1 MKILTTKSK
10 TIMEQKELSVR
21 MKIRKHKNDAVK
33 LSEIIESETSTELE
47 KKVASEYLAKLQEV
61 EQPEEEVVAP
71 QAPEEPTLFPETE
84 EEKPSPKKEE
94 PISSELTPEEVER
107 LDAAEKKFDER
118 QASRK
123 TPSKG
128 DKNMREERKKKRST
142 TNLHEGKRENLEEST
157 EVPGLKIGST
167 VKVGVEEGSVI
178 RVYRSTDGKEKC
190 MVKIGGGKPV
200 KKRVTSVE
208 LVK

>member
-1 MKILTTKSK
+1 
-10 TIMEQKELSVR
+10 MEQKELSVR
-21 MKIRKHKNDAVK
+21 MKIRKFKNDATK

-47 KKVASEYLAKLQEV
+47 KKVASEYLAKLQEAV
-61 EQPEEEVVAP
+61 QPEPSEAP
-71 QAPEEPTLFPETE
+71 QAPEEPTLFPEE
-84 EEKPSPKKEE
+84 EEKLSPKKEE

-107 LDAAEKKFDER
+107 LDAAEKKFEER
-118 QASRK
+118 QANRK

-128 DKNMREERKKKRST
+128 DKNMREERKKTRST
-142 TNLHEGKRENLEEST
+142 ANLHEGKRENLEEST
-157 EVPGLKIGST
+157 EVPGLKVGST
-167 VKVGVEEGSVI
+167 VKVGDEEGSVI

-190 MVKIGGGKPV
+190 MIKIGDGKPV

>member
-1 MKILTTKSK
+1 
-10 TIMEQKELSVR
+10 MEQKELSVR
-21 MKIRKHKNDAVK
+21 MKIRKHKNDSAK
-33 LSEIIESETSTELE
+33 LSEIIASETATDLE
-47 KKVASEYLAKLQEV
+47 KKVASEYLAKLNEIEMPEDSS
-61 EQPEEEVVAP
+61 EQPEKDSEGDENSKAEAPAQSKGKKKAPVVASD
-71 QAPEEPTLFPETE
+71 T
-84 EEKPSPKKEE
+84 KES
-94 PISSELTPEEVER
+94 ISSELTPAEVER
-107 LDAAEKKFDER
+107 LDAAEQKFDKR

-128 DKNMREERKKKRST
+128 DKNMREERKKPHST

-157 EVPGLKIGST
+157 EVSGLKVGST
-167 VKVGVEEGSVI
+167 VRIGDEEGSVI

-190 MVKIGGGKPV
+190 VVKIGNGKPI

>member
-1 MKILTTKSK
+1 
-10 TIMEQKELSVR
+10 MEQKELSVR
-21 MKIRKHKNDAVK
+21 MKIRKFKNDAAK

-47 KKVASEYLAKLQEV
+47 KKVASGYLAKLQELPQS
-61 EQPEEEVVAP
+61 EQPEAQ
-71 QAPEEPTLFPETE
+71 QASEEPTLFPQE
-84 EEKPSPKKEE
+84 EEESAPKKEE
-94 PISSELTPEEVER
+94 PISSELTPEEVAR

-157 EVPGLKIGST
+157 EVPGLKVGST
-167 VKVGVEEGSVI
+167 VKVGNEEGSVI

>member
-1 MKILTTKSK
+1 M
-10 TIMEQKELSVR
+10 IMEQKELSVR
-21 MKIRKHKNDAVK
+21 MKIRKFKNDVAK
-33 LSEIIESETSTELE
+33 LLEIIESETSTELE
-47 KKVASEYLAKLQEV
+47 KKVASEYLAKLQELPQP
-61 EQPEEEVVAP
+61 EQPEAP
-71 QAPEEPTLFPETE
+71 QASEEPTLFPEE
-84 EEKPSPKKEE
+84 EEKSAPKKEE
-94 PISSELTPEEVER
+94 PISSELTPEEVAR

-128 DKNMREERKKKRST
+128 DKNMREERKKKSS

-157 EVPGLKIGST
+157 EVPGLKVGST
-167 VKVGVEEGSVI
+167 VKVGNEEGSVI

>member
-1 MKILTTKSK
+1 
-10 TIMEQKELSVR
+10 MEQKELSVR
-21 MKIRKHKNDAVK
+21 MKIRKFKNDAAK

-47 KKVASEYLAKLQEV
+47 KKVASEYLAKLQELPQP
-61 EQPEEEVVAP
+61 EQPEAP
-71 QAPEEPTLFPETE
+71 QASEEPTPLPEE
-84 EEKPSPKKEE
+84 EEKSAPKEE
-94 PISSELTPEEVER
+94 ESISSELTPEEVAR

-128 DKNMREERKKKRST
+128 DKNMREERKKKSST
-142 TNLHEGKRENLEEST
+142 ANLHEGKRENLEEST
-157 EVPGLKIGST
+157 EVPGLKVGST
-167 VKVGVEEGSVI
+167 VKVGNEEGSVI

-190 MVKIGGGKPV
+190 MVKIGDGKPV

>member
-1 MKILTTKSK
+1 
-10 TIMEQKELSVR
+10 MEQKELSVR
-21 MKIRKHKNDAVK
+21 MKIRKFKNDAVK

-61 EQPEEEVVAP
+61 EQPESSEAP
-71 QAPEEPTLFPETE
+71 QSPEEPTLFPEE
-84 EEKPSPKKEE
+84 EEKPAPKKEE
-94 PISSELTPEEVER
+94 SISFELTSEEVER
-107 LDAAEKKFDER
+107 LDAAEKKFEER

-123 TPSKG
+123 TPSKT
-128 DKNMREERKKKRST
+128 DKNMREERRKIHLS
-142 TNLHEGKRENLEEST
+142 TNLHEGRRESLEEST
-157 EVPGLKIGST
+157 EVPGLKVGST
-167 VKVGVEEGSVI
+167 VKVGDEEGSVI

-190 MVKIGGGKPV
+190 MVKIGDGKPV

>member
-1 MKILTTKSK
+1 MKFLTTKSK

-21 MKIRKHKNDAVK
+21 MKIRKFKNDADK
-33 LSEIIESETSTELE
+33 LSEIIESEASTELE
-47 KKVASEYLAKLQEV
+47 KKVALEYLAKLQELPQS
-61 EQPEEEVVAP
+61 EQPEAP
-71 QAPEEPTLFPETE
+71 QVSEEPTLFPEE
-84 EEKPSPKKEE
+84 EERSAPKKEE
-94 PISSELTPEEVER
+94 SISSELTPEEVAR

-128 DKNMREERKKKRST
+128 DKNMREERKKKCST
-142 TNLHEGKRENLEEST
+142 VANLHETTRENLEEST
-157 EVPGLKIGST
+157 EVPGLKVGST
-167 VKVGVEEGSVI
+167 VKVGDEEGSVI

>member
-1 MKILTTKSK
+1 
-10 TIMEQKELSVR
+10 MEQKELSVR

-47 KKVASEYLAKLQEV
+47 KKVASEYLAKLQEI
-61 EQPEEEVVAP
+61 EQPEEEVEQP
-71 QAPEEPTLFPETE
+71 
-84 EEKPSPKKEE
+84 EEKPFPKKEE
-94 PISSELTPEEVER
+94 PISSELTSEEVER

-157 EVPGLKIGST
+157 EVPGLKVGST
-167 VKVGVEEGSVI
+167 VKVGDEEGSVI

>member
-1 MKILTTKSK
+1 
-10 TIMEQKELSVR
+10 MEQKELSVR
-21 MKIRKHKNDAVK
+21 MKIRKFKSDTVK
-33 LSEIIESETSTELE
+33 LSEIIESEVSTELE
-47 KKVASEYLAKLQEV
+47 KKVASEYLAKLQELPQS
-61 EQPEEEVVAP
+61 EQPEAP
-71 QAPEEPTLFPETE
+71 QAPEETTLFPEE
-84 EEKPSPKKEE
+84 EEKSVPKEEE
-94 PISSELTPEEVER
+94 PISSELTPEEVAR

-128 DKNMREERKKKRST
+128 DKNMREERKKKSST
-142 TNLHEGKRENLEEST
+142 ANLHEGKRENLEEST
-157 EVPGLKIGST
+157 EVPGLKVGST
-167 VKVGVEEGSVI
+167 VKVGNEEGSVI

-190 MVKIGGGKPV
+190 MVKIGDGKPV

>member
-1 MKILTTKSK
+1 
-10 TIMEQKELSVR
+10 
-21 MKIRKHKNDAVK
+21 MKIRKFKNDADK
-33 LSEIIESETSTELE
+33 LSEIIESEASTELE
-47 KKVASEYLAKLQEV
+47 KKVALEYLAKLQELPQS
-61 EQPEEEVVAP
+61 EQPEAP
-71 QAPEEPTLFPETE
+71 QVSEEPTLFPEE
-84 EEKPSPKKEE
+84 EERSAPKKEE
-94 PISSELTPEEVER
+94 SISSELTPEEVAR

-128 DKNMREERKKKRST
+128 DKNMREERKKKCST
-142 TNLHEGKRENLEEST
+142 VANLHETTRENLEEST
-157 EVPGLKIGST
+157 EVPGLKVGST
-167 VKVGVEEGSVI
+167 VKVGDEEGSVI

>member
-1 MKILTTKSK
+1 
-10 TIMEQKELSVR
+10 MEQKELSVR

-47 KKVASEYLAKLQEV
+47 KKVASEYLAKLQEIEQPEEEV
-61 EQPEEEVVAP
+61 EQPEEEVGQP
-71 QAPEEPTLFPETE
+71 
-84 EEKPSPKKEE
+84 EEKPLPKKEE
-94 PISSELTPEEVER
+94 PISSELTSEEVER

-128 DKNMREERKKKRST
+128 DKNMRKERKKKRST

-157 EVPGLKIGST
+157 EVPGLKVGST
-167 VKVGVEEGSVI
+167 VKVGDEEGSVI

>member
-1 MKILTTKSK
+1 
-10 TIMEQKELSVR
+10 MEQKELSVR
-21 MKIRKHKNDAVK
+21 MKIRKFKNDAAK
-33 LSEIIESETSTELE
+33 LSEIIESEASTELE
-47 KKVASEYLAKLQEV
+47 KKVASEYLAKLQELPQS
-61 EQPEEEVVAP
+61 EQPEAP
-71 QAPEEPTLFPETE
+71 QAPEETTLFPEE
-84 EEKPSPKKEE
+84 EEKSAPKKEE
-94 PISSELTPEEVER
+94 SISSELTPEEVAR

-128 DKNMREERKKKRST
+128 DKNMREERKKKSST
-142 TNLHEGKRENLEEST
+142 ANLHEGKRENLEEST
-157 EVPGLKIGST
+157 EVPGLKVGST
-167 VKVGVEEGSVI
+167 VKVGNEEGSVI

-190 MVKIGGGKPV
+190 MVKIGDGKPV

>member
-1 MKILTTKSK
+1 
-10 TIMEQKELSVR
+10 MEQKELSVR
-21 MKIRKHKNDAVK
+21 MKIRKFKNDAAK

-47 KKVASEYLAKLQEV
+47 KKVASEYLAKLQKA
-61 EQPEEEVVAP
+61 EQPGQSEAP
-71 QAPEEPTLFPETE
+71 QAPEEPTLFPEE
-84 EEKPSPKKEE
+84 EEKPAPKKEE

-107 LDAAEKKFDER
+107 LDAAEKKFEER
-118 QASRK
+118 QANRK

-128 DKNMREERKKKRST
+128 DKNMREERKKTRSIA
-142 TNLHEGKRENLEEST
+142 NLHEGKRENLEEST
-157 EVPGLKIGST
+157 EVPGLKVGST
-167 VKVGVEEGSVI
+167 VKVGDEEGSVI

-190 MVKIGGGKPV
+190 MIKIGDDKPV

>member
-1 MKILTTKSK
+1 M
-10 TIMEQKELSVR
+10 IMEQKELSVR
-21 MKIRKHKNDAVK
+21 MKIRKFKNDAAK
-33 LSEIIESETSTELE
+33 LSEIIESEASTELE
-47 KKVASEYLAKLQEV
+47 KKVASEYFAKLQELPQP
-61 EQPEEEVVAP
+61 EQPEAP
-71 QAPEEPTLFPETE
+71 QASEEPTLFPEE
-84 EEKPSPKKEE
+84 EEKKSVPKKEE
-94 PISSELTPEEVER
+94 PISSELTPEEVAR

-128 DKNMREERKKKRST
+128 DKNMREERKKKSST
-142 TNLHEGKRENLEEST
+142 ANLHEGKRENLEEST
-157 EVPGLKIGST
+157 EVSGLKVGST
-167 VKVGVEEGSVI
+167 VKVGNEEGSVI

-190 MVKIGGGKPV
+190 MVKIGDGKPV

>member
-1 MKILTTKSK
+1 
-10 TIMEQKELSVR
+10 MEQKELSVR
-21 MKIRKHKNDAVK
+21 MKIRKFKNDAAK
-33 LSEIIESETSTELE
+33 LSEIIESEVSTELE
-47 KKVASEYLAKLQEV
+47 KKVASEYLAKLQEPPQS
-61 EQPEEEVVAP
+61 EQPEAQ
-71 QAPEEPTLFPETE
+71 QASEEPTLFPEE
-84 EEKPSPKKEE
+84 EEESAPKKEE
-94 PISSELTPEEVER
+94 PISSELTPEEVAR

-157 EVPGLKIGST
+157 EVPGLKVGST
-167 VKVGVEEGSVI
+167 VKVGNEEGSVI

>member
-1 MKILTTKSK
+1 
-10 TIMEQKELSVR
+10 MEQKELSVR
-21 MKIRKHKNDAVK
+21 MKIRKFKNDADK
-33 LSEIIESETSTELE
+33 LSEIIESEAFTELE
-47 KKVASEYLAKLQEV
+47 KKVASEYLAKLQEPPQS
-61 EQPEEEVVAP
+61 EQPEAP
-71 QAPEEPTLFPETE
+71 QASEEPTLFPEE
-84 EEKPSPKKEE
+84 EEKSAPKKEE
-94 PISSELTPEEVER
+94 PISSELTPEEVAR

-128 DKNMREERKKKRST
+128 DKNMRGERKKKCST
-142 TNLHEGKRENLEEST
+142 VANLHETTRENLEEST
-157 EVPGLKIGST
+157 EVPGLKVGST
-167 VKVGVEEGSVI
+167 VKVGDEEGSVI

>member
-1 MKILTTKSK
+1 
-10 TIMEQKELSVR
+10 MEQKELSVR
-21 MKIRKHKNDAVK
+21 MKIRKHKNDADK
-33 LSEIIESETSTELE
+33 LSEIITSETSTELE
-47 KKVASEYLAKLQEV
+47 KKVASEYLAKLQEI
-61 EQPEEEVVAP
+61 EQSEEEAVDS
-71 QAPEEPTLFPETE
+71 QAPEEPTLSPE
-84 EEKPSPKKEE
+84 EETKPTPEKEE
-94 PISSELTPEEVER
+94 PVISELTPEEVER

-128 DKNMREERKKKRST
+128 DKNMREERKKTRPAA
-142 TNLHEGKRENLEEST
+142 NLHEGKRENLEESA
-157 EVPGLKIGST
+157 EVPGLKVGST
-167 VKVGVEEGSVI
+167 VKVGDEEGSVI

-190 MVKIGGGKPV
+190 MVKIGDGKPV

>member
-1 MKILTTKSK
+1 
-10 TIMEQKELSVR
+10 MEQKELSVR
-21 MKIRKHKNDAVK
+21 MKIRKFKNDAAK
-33 LSEIIESETSTELE
+33 LSEIIESEVSTELE
-47 KKVASEYLAKLQEV
+47 KKVASEYLAKLQELPQS
-61 EQPEEEVVAP
+61 EQPEAL
-71 QAPEEPTLFPETE
+71 QASEEPTLFPEE
-84 EEKPSPKKEE
+84 EEESAPKKEE
-94 PISSELTPEEVER
+94 PINSELTPEEVAR

-157 EVPGLKIGST
+157 EVPGLKVGST
-167 VKVGVEEGSVI
+167 VKVGNEEGSVI

>member
-1 MKILTTKSK
+1 
-10 TIMEQKELSVR
+10 MEQKELSVR
-21 MKIRKHKNDAVK
+21 MKIRKFKNDAAK

-47 KKVASEYLAKLQEV
+47 KKVASEYLAKLQELPQS
-61 EQPEEEVVAP
+61 EQPEAQ
-71 QAPEEPTLFPETE
+71 QASEEPTLFPEE
-84 EEKPSPKKEE
+84 EEKSAPKKEE
-94 PISSELTPEEVER
+94 PISSELTPEEVAR

-157 EVPGLKIGST
+157 EVPGLKVGST
-167 VKVGVEEGSVI
+167 VKVGNEEGSVI

>member
-1 MKILTTKSK
+1 
-10 TIMEQKELSVR
+10 MEQKELSVR
-21 MKIRKHKNDAVK
+21 MKIRKFKNDAAK
-33 LSEIIESETSTELE
+33 LSEIIESEASTELE
-47 KKVASEYLAKLQEV
+47 KKVASEYLAKLQELPQS
-61 EQPEEEVVAP
+61 EQPEAP
-71 QAPEEPTLFPETE
+71 QAPEETTLFPEE
-84 EEKPSPKKEE
+84 EEKSAPKKEE
-94 PISSELTPEEVER
+94 PISSELTPEEVAR

-128 DKNMREERKKKRST
+128 DKNMREERKQKRST

-157 EVPGLKIGST
+157 EVPGLKVGST
-167 VKVGVEEGSVI
+167 VKVGDEEGSVI

>member
-1 MKILTTKSK
+1 
-10 TIMEQKELSVR
+10 MEQKELSVR
-21 MKIRKHKNDAVK
+21 MKIRKFKNDAAK

-47 KKVASEYLAKLQEV
+47 KKVASEYLAKLQEIEQPEEEV
-61 EQPEEEVVAP
+61 EQPEEETVAS
-71 QAPEEPTLFPETE
+71 QAPEEPTFFSETE
-84 EEKPSPKKEE
+84 EEKPLPKKEE
-94 PISSELTPEEVER
+94 PISAELTPEEVAR

-128 DKNMREERKKKRST
+128 DKNMREERKQKRST

-157 EVPGLKIGST
+157 EVPGLKVGST
-167 VKVGVEEGSVI
+167 VKVGDEEGSVI

>member
-1 MKILTTKSK
+1 
-10 TIMEQKELSVR
+10 MEQKELSVR
-21 MKIRKHKNDAVK
+21 MKIRKFKNDAAK
-33 LSEIIESETSTELE
+33 LSEIIELETSTELE
-47 KKVASEYLAKLQEV
+47 KKVASEYLAKLQELPQS
-61 EQPEEEVVAP
+61 EQPEAQQASEES
-71 QAPEEPTLFPETE
+71 TLFPQE
-84 EEKPSPKKEE
+84 EEESAPKKEE
-94 PISSELTPEEVER
+94 PISSELTPEEVAR

-157 EVPGLKIGST
+157 EVPGLKVGST
-167 VKVGVEEGSVI
+167 VKVGNEEGSVI

>member
-1 MKILTTKSK
+1 
-10 TIMEQKELSVR
+10 MEQKELSVR
-21 MKIRKHKNDAVK
+21 MKIRKFKNDTAK
-33 LSEIIESETSTELE
+33 LSEIIESEASTELE
-47 KKVASEYLAKLQEV
+47 KKVASEYLAKLQELPQS
-61 EQPEEEVVAP
+61 EQSEAP
-71 QAPEEPTLFPETE
+71 QASEEPA
-84 EEKPSPKKEE
+84 PKKEE
-94 PISSELTPEEVER
+94 SISSELTPEEVAR
-107 LDAAEKKFDER
+107 LDAAEKKFGER

-128 DKNMREERKKKRST
+128 DKNMREERKKKCST
-142 TNLHEGKRENLEEST
+142 ANLHEGKRENLEEST
-157 EVPGLKIGST
+157 EVPGLKVGST
-167 VKVGVEEGSVI
+167 VKVGNEEGSVI

>member
-1 MKILTTKSK
+1 
-10 TIMEQKELSVR
+10 MEQKELSVR

-47 KKVASEYLAKLQEV
+47 KKVASEYLAKLQELPQS
-61 EQPEEEVVAP
+61 EQPEAP
-71 QAPEEPTLFPETE
+71 QAPEETTLFPEE
-84 EEKPSPKKEE
+84 EEKSTPKKEE
-94 PISSELTPEEVER
+94 PISSELTPEEVAC

-128 DKNMREERKKKRST
+128 DKNMREERKQKRST
-142 TNLHEGKRENLEEST
+142 TNLHEGKRENFEEST
-157 EVPGLKIGST
+157 EVPGLKVGST
-167 VKVGVEEGSVI
+167 VKVGDEEGSVI

>member
-1 MKILTTKSK
+1 
-10 TIMEQKELSVR
+10 MEQKELSVR
-21 MKIRKHKNDAVK
+21 MKIRKHKNDSAK
-33 LSEIIESETSTELE
+33 LSEIIASETATDLE
-47 KKVASEYLAKLQEV
+47 KKVASEYLAKLNELPEDSA
-61 EQPEEEVVAP
+61 EQPEQDSKEAP
-71 QAPEEPTLFPETE
+71 AQPKSKKKAPVET
-84 EEKPSPKKEE
+84 SDVKESV
-94 PISSELTPEEVER
+94 SSELTPAEVER
-107 LDAAEKKFDER
+107 LDAAEQKFDKR

-128 DKNMREERKKKRST
+128 DKNMREERKKPHST

-157 EVPGLKIGST
+157 EVSGLKVGST
-167 VKVGVEEGSVI
+167 VRIGDEEGSVI

-190 MVKIGGGKPV
+190 MVKIGNGKPI